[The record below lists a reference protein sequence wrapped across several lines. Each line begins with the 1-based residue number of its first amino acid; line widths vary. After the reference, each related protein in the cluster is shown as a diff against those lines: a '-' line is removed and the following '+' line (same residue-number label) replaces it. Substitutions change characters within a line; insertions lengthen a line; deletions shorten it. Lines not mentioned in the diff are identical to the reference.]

1 MISDDEKSWS
11 QSSQFQSRTYVCRQ
25 VLEDVVCAF
34 AYRGIRASMASGIR
48 QVDFDEVV
56 EGVAS
61 QEKIEGRQST
71 NDNVAHH
78 AITIVS
84 CQTKPFA
91 RYASFEHSR
100 DLKQSTKRP

>member
-25 VLEDVVCAF
+25 VLEDVVCAL
-34 AYRGIRASMASGIR
+34 ASGIR

>member
-56 EGVAS
+56 ES
-61 QEKIEGRQST
+61 RLSFCLEQEKIEGRQTTMSP
-71 NDNVAHH
+71 
-78 AITIVS
+78 ITPSQS
-84 CQTKPFA
+84 CPVKPSHLLA
-91 RYASFEHSR
+91 TPLSNTAE
-100 DLKQSTKRP
+100 T